1 VVIPFFREILRN
13 LGSYFL
19 MVYYSI
25 LGISYLKREEILKQ
39 LEFFAISS
47 LFIVAL
53 AASFTGMVTSVQS
66 AYQIR
71 GLLPLDLLGAG
82 VGKMVTI
89 ELGPVLTALILA
101 GRAGAAIASEIATM
115 NVTDQL
121 DAMEVMGI
129 DPYRYLILPKVVA
142 GTLVTPLLVVFAD
155 FMAILSSAIVSK
167 VMLDVEY
174 STFLRSFQDY
184 FYLKDFLGGLLK
196 GVVFGFIITTV
207 SCYMGI
213 TSREGARGVGLAT
226 MRAVIYSSVFVL
238 FFDYILGS
246 LIYG

>member
-1 VVIPFFREILRN
+1 MVIPFFREILRN

-129 DPYRYLILPKVVA
+129 DPYRYLILPRVVA

>member
-25 LGISYLKREEILKQ
+25 LGISYLKKEEILKQ

-129 DPYRYLILPKVVA
+129 DPYRYLILPRVVA

-196 GVVFGFIITTV
+196 GGVFGFIITTV

-213 TSREGARGVGLAT
+213 SSREGARGVGLAT

>member
-19 MVYYSI
+19 MVYYSS
-25 LGISYLKREEILKQ
+25 LGISYLKKEEILKQ

-129 DPYRYLILPKVVA
+129 DPYRYLILPRVVA

>member
-1 VVIPFFREILRN
+1 MVIPFFREILRN

-129 DPYRYLILPKVVA
+129 DPYRYLILPKVVV

>member
-1 VVIPFFREILRN
+1 
-13 LGSYFL
+13 

-71 GLLPLDLLGAG
+71 DLLPLDLLGAG

>member
-1 VVIPFFREILRN
+1 MVIPFFREILRN

-129 DPYRYLILPKVVA
+129 DPYRYLILPKVVV

-196 GVVFGFIITTV
+196 GGVFGFIITTV
-207 SCYMGI
+207 SCYMWI
-213 TSREGARGVGLAT
+213 ASREGARGVGLAT

>member
-13 LGSYFL
+13 VGSYFL

-25 LGISYLKREEILKQ
+25 LGISYLKKEEILKQ

-129 DPYRYLILPKVVA
+129 DPYRYLILPRVVA

-196 GVVFGFIITTV
+196 GFVFGFIITTV

>member
-1 VVIPFFREILRN
+1 
-13 LGSYFL
+13 

-25 LGISYLKREEILKQ
+25 LGISYLKKEEILKQ

-129 DPYRYLILPKVVA
+129 DPYRYLILPRVVA

-207 SCYMGI
+207 SCYIGI

>member
-1 VVIPFFREILRN
+1 VVVPFLREALRH
-13 LGSYFL
+13 LGAYFL
-19 MVYYSI
+19 MVYYS
-25 LGISYLKREEILKQ
+25 LSGITNLKKEEVLRQ

-53 AASFTGMVTSVQS
+53 AASFTGMVTSIQS

-129 DPYRYLILPKVVA
+129 DPYKYLILPRVFA

-155 FMAILSSAIVSK
+155 FMAILSSAVVSNI
-167 VMLDVEY
+167 MLDVEF
-174 STFLRSFQDY
+174 SAFFRSFLDF
-184 FYLKDFLGGLLK
+184 FYVKDFLGGILK
-196 GVVFGFIITTV
+196 GLIFGFIITTV
-207 SCYMGI
+207 SCYTGT
-213 TSREGARGVGLAT
+213 TSREGAKGVGLAT
-226 MRAVIYSSVFVL
+226 MKAVIYSSVFVL
-238 FFDYILGS
+238 FFDYIIGS